1 MSPRDSLK
9 SSNHCKRNS
18 DMNSSRRGSNHSK
31 TNSDMNNSRRGS
43 NHSKKNSGDLSSSL
57 RGSINKL
64 WTNRRCQSEHLR
76 RKNQYIDDSDNDS
89 VISDCSF
96 ASDSQPPTQNK
107 PSSHNTLPET
117 LPRDTTMF
125 SNDSLKLIYLSWDVI
140 RNMTEGKQ
148 KLVEKLFELLSDEEV
163 PISKWFVGEKKM
175 AHQTSF
181 VDMIDMLV
189 SMLSPTDLD
198 VVSEE
203 LVSLGKRHAKHN
215 EELIQVF
222 LPSFFQH
229 LTDAFC
235 VALKRCVHKYLFEV
249 PHDGTNGRASLN
261 RSSSTRSLFAENN
274 DDMEGNNNK
283 QTNSWK
289 SVEHAWQDL
298 FWYIRCQMEEGAMME
313 YQEHKRLMEQ
323 KYQEDSGKEYNVV
336 LKSEE
341 EEEDLPSSKVAKPR
355 SWSSRCSRSRRTS
368 MSTIGSG
375 ASSSYDDNAS
385 TSHNSGVDD
394 LSSGRRSSRKPR
406 RSIPERLRLLRLNR
420 SPSGSKKKKHS
431 QLQRRASMPS
441 ILS

>member
-1 MSPRDSLK
+1 M
-9 SSNHCKRNS
+9 
-18 DMNSSRRGSNHSK
+18 
-31 TNSDMNNSRRGS
+31 
-43 NHSKKNSGDLSSSL
+43 
-57 RGSINKL
+57 
-64 WTNRRCQSEHLR
+64 
-76 RKNQYIDDSDNDS
+76 
-89 VISDCSF
+89 V
-96 ASDSQPPTQNK
+96 
-107 PSSHNTLPET
+107 
-117 LPRDTTMF
+117 
-125 SNDSLKLIYLSWDVI
+125 
-140 RNMTEGKQ
+140 
-148 KLVEKLFELLSDEEV
+148 
-163 PISKWFVGEKKM
+163 
-175 AHQTSF
+175 HQTSF

-235 VALKRCVHKYLFEV
+235 VALKHCVHKHLFED
-249 PHDGTNGRASLN
+249 PQGGNNGRASVN
-261 RSSSTRSLFAENN
+261 RSSSTRSLFAESTDN
-274 DDMEGNNNK
+274 DLEGNATK
-283 QTNSWK
+283 QPNSWK

-298 FWYIRCQMEEGAMME
+298 FWYIRGQMEEGAMVE

-323 KYQEDSGKEYNVV
+323 KYKEDSGKEYNVA

-341 EEEDLPSSKVAKPR
+341 EMEDLPLKVTKPR
-355 SWSSRCSRSRRTS
+355 SWGSRCSRSRRTS
-368 MSTIGSG
+368 ISTISSG

-385 TSHNSGVDD
+385 TSHISGVDD

-420 SPSGSKKKKHS
+420 SPAGSKKKKNR